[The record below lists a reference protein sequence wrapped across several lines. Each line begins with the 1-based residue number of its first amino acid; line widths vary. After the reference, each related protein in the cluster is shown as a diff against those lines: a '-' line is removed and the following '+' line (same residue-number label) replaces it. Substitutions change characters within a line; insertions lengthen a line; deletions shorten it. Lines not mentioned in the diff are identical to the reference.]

1 MHVWTFPGCD
11 VAIRE
16 FFLGNFKSLCSCFR
30 HGWQNKSTMVF
41 SLSVL
46 QHYAMSSV
54 NRVCHLFRSAIIMP
68 LAVCPSSVFK
78 NWSKLPN
85 SKWNTDGWC
94 SRVHSYLSGQKVW
107 GLPQCFGNGLRVYN
121 YRSRQ
126 KVWGLLQCFWQWP
139 QGLQLSEWTEGLRIP
154 AMLWQWPQGL
164 QLSEWTEGLRISAML
179 WQWLQGLFTTIRV
192 DRRSEDPCSALAEAA
207 GFTAI

>member
-1 MHVWTFPGCD
+1 
-11 VAIRE
+11 
-16 FFLGNFKSLCSCFR
+16 
-30 HGWQNKSTMVF
+30 MVF

-54 NRVCHLFRSAIIMP
+54 NRVCHLFRSAMIMP
-68 LAVCPSSVFK
+68 WTVCPSSVFK

-126 KVWGLLQCFWQWP
+126 KVWGLLQSFGNGRRVYNYQSGQKVWGPLQYFGNGRLKP
-139 QGLQLSEWTEGLRIP
+139 QGESVSFRMTKTVQHRSQSTSEQMSHSNADQCVLWYLQLPLCNCFSEVVVSIW
-154 AMLWQWPQGL
+154 
-164 QLSEWTEGLRISAML
+164 SS
-179 WQWLQGLFTTIRV
+179 
-192 DRRSEDPCSALAEAA
+192 
-207 GFTAI
+207 